1 MLPKAM
7 NTLTSQLLI
16 ASPELENDF
25 FSRSVILVLEH
36 SETNGAAGIV
46 LNKPSEVPL
55 EEIWPELDEE
65 KFVRANELVNI
76 GGPCEGPV
84 VALHSYPECTEVAVL
99 PGVSM
104 AVKSNNLQRLMVQDH
119 SSTRVFSGYS
129 GWAPGQLEN
138 EIVEGGWYA
147 TEATPSLIFC
157 EQADLWRMAC
167 EQYGN
172 GIIASAVGQRIPPDP
187 SMN

>member
-1 MLPKAM
+1 MS
-7 NTLTSQLLI
+7 TLTSQLLI

-25 FSRSVILVLEH
+25 FSKSVVLVLEH

-55 EEIWPELDEE
+55 EEIWPEIDEE
-65 KFVRANELVNI
+65 QFARANEMVHI

-84 VALHSYPECTEVAVL
+84 VALHSCPECTEVAVL
-99 PGVSM
+99 PGVAM
-104 AVKSNNLQRLMVQDH
+104 AVKSNNLQRLMTLDH

-129 GWAPGQLEN
+129 GWAPGQLES
-138 EIVEGGWYA
+138 EIGAGGWYS
-147 TEATPSLIFC
+147 TEASPSLIFG
-157 EQADLWRMAC
+157 EHTELWRRAC

-172 GIIASAVGQRIPPDP
+172 QILASAIRQKISSDP
-187 SMN
+187 SIN

>member
-1 MLPKAM
+1 M

-25 FSRSVILVLEH
+25 FSRSVVLVLEH
-36 SETNGAAGIV
+36 SENNGAAGIV

-65 KFVRANELVNI
+65 QFVRASELVNI

-84 VALHSYPECTEVAVL
+84 VALHSCVECNEVSVL

-104 AVKSNNLQRLMVQDH
+104 AVKSNNLQRLMVQGH

-129 GWAPGQLEN
+129 GWAPGQLES
-138 EIVEGGWYA
+138 EIVAGGWYA
-147 TEATPSLIFC
+147 TKATSSLIFC
-157 EQADLWRMAC
+157 DQADLWRKAC
-167 EQYGN
+167 EQFGN
-172 GIIASAVGQRIPPDP
+172 GIIASVVGQRLPEDP
-187 SMN
+187 ATN

>member
-1 MLPKAM
+1 M
-7 NTLTSQLLI
+7 NNLTSQLLI

-36 SETNGAAGIV
+36 SKTNGAAGIV

-55 EEIWPELDEE
+55 EEIWPELDEDQ
-65 KFVRANELVNI
+65 FVRANELVNI

-84 VALHSYPECTEVAVL
+84 VALHSCPECTEVPVL

-104 AVKSNNLQRLMVQDH
+104 AVKSNNLQRLMIQDH
-119 SSTRVFSGYS
+119 TSTRVFSGYS
-129 GWAPGQLEN
+129 GWAPGQLET

-157 EQADLWRMAC
+157 DQADLWRKAC

-172 GIIASAVGQRIPPDP
+172 AIIASAVGPRIPTDP
-187 SMN
+187 STN

>member
-1 MLPKAM
+1 MS
-7 NTLTSQLLI
+7 TLTSQLLI

-25 FSRSVILVLEH
+25 FSKSVVLVLEH
-36 SETNGAAGIV
+36 SKTNGAAGIV

-65 KFVRANELVNI
+65 QFVRANELVNI

-84 VALHSYPECTEVAVL
+84 VALHSCPVCTEVAVL

-104 AVKSNNLQRLMVQDH
+104 SVKSNNLHQLMVQDH
-119 SSTRVFSGYS
+119 TSTLVFSGYS
-129 GWAPGQLEN
+129 GWAPGQLES
-138 EIVEGGWYA
+138 EIGAGGWYA
-147 TEATPSLIFC
+147 TEASPSLIFG
-157 EQADLWRMAC
+157 EQDELWQRAC

-172 GIIASAVGQRIPPDP
+172 QIISTVVGHELPSDP
-187 SMN
+187 TVN